1 MLLTDEQRRERTIKY
16 LNKEVE
22 LFTHFYEKKC
32 NVKLKYT
39 LNNHSYSDVDDNLL
53 WAIEFDSITIISNA
67 DLDEFE
73 VGYESYIPGSY
84 WEPESGDYCEYSK
97 HDNIND
103 ALFDVVKLFLQW
115 EYKNFLES
123 QWAEECIGELDDEE
137 LPQEKNQEKD

>member
-1 MLLTDEQRRERTIKY
+1 MLTDEQHKERTIKY
-16 LNKEVE
+16 LNKGVE
-22 LFTHFYEKKC
+22 LFTHFYANKC
-32 NVKLKYT
+32 KVNLSYKELDDVT
-39 LNNHSYSDVDDNLL
+39 DNNHNKL
-53 WAIEFDSITIISNA
+53 WAVEFDGITIISNA

-115 EYKNFLES
+115 EYSNFLES

-137 LPQEKNQEKD
+137 ELPQEENQAKD